1 VASGVPAGGLSD
13 RPWEGQMPQPSLRVA
28 DSLAKAGNFIKGGFH
43 IGRFVT
49 IAVNT
54 EVEQADV

>member
-1 VASGVPAGGLSD
+1 
-13 RPWEGQMPQPSLRVA
+13 MPQPSLRVA

-49 IAVNT
+49 VAVNT